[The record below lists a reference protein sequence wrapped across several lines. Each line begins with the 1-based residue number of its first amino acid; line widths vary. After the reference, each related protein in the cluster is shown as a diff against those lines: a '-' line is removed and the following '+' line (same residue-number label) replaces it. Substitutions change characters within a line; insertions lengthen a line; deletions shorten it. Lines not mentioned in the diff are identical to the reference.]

1 MPWERPRAICTVTE
15 LIFWA
20 MPMAATALE
29 PKAEVKLFSTLMPVT
44 LSRFWMEA
52 GMPTAH
58 TPTTMCRLN
67 ENILGLTH
75 T

>member
-1 MPWERPRAICTVTE
+1 
-15 LIFWA
+15 

>member
-1 MPWERPRAICTVTE
+1 MAIWKVTE

-20 MPMAATALE
+20 MPMAATASE
-29 PKAEVKLFSTLMPVT
+29 PKEAVKLFSTLMPVT
-44 LSRFWMEA
+44 FSRFWMDA

-58 TPTTMCRLN
+58 TPTTMCRLKP
-67 ENILGLTH
+67 NILGLTH